1 MRILASL
8 MLLAMLTL
16 GGCSQEPPPP
26 RKPAPTVFDPLV
38 DQKTRVPAAVET
50 ATAQHEEDTR
60 RALDAAEG
68 GQTDGPR
75 R

>member
-8 MLLAMLTL
+8 TLLVTLFL
-16 GGCSQEPPPP
+16 GGCGQEPPPP

-38 DQKTRVPAAVET
+38 DQKTRVPAAIET
-50 ATAQHEEDTR
+50 ATAQHEDDTR

-68 GQTDGPR
+68 GQPDGPR